1 MIFGDVPVSEAEG
14 AVLAHSVSCSGTRL
28 PKGRRLSS
36 ADLALLRAEGLTS
49 VLAVRLEDGDL
60 GEDEAAARLAGALK
74 GSFLRLSPA
83 STGRV
88 NVHATEN
95 GMFVADKAV
104 VDRFNRIDP
113 AITIACLADHAA
125 VLAGDMVATIKIIPL
140 AVAGAAVDAAATVFV
155 QAPPFAIKPYTPHT
169 VTLVATQL
177 PSLKSSVMDKT
188 ARLLTQRLAP
198 SGSRLA
204 EEIRTAHTAT
214 AVAAAMTRTLA
225 TDVAGPRMIIL
236 FGASAVSDPGD
247 VVPQAIRLAGG
258 TVERVGLPVDPGNLL
273 VLGYIGG
280 VPVVGAPG
288 CARSPKENGFD
299 WILARLLVGQR
310 PSAEEMTG
318 LGVGGLLM
326 EIPSRPLPRETSTA
340 APAPLSVVVVLLAA
354 GRASRMGVSGQHKLL
369 AEFDGMPLVRRSAQ
383 IALAA
388 EPDGLVTV
396 TGFRHEEIAER
407 LGGLALETVYNPDY
421 ASGMASSLRTGLAA
435 PLARDADGVLVMLAD
450 MPAVTSA
457 HLAALISAFRDAGGR
472 AIIRAVSDG
481 KRGNPVVLPRTT
493 FSALMKLEGDVGAR
507 QIIETSGLEVVDID
521 IGTAAH
527 LDVDTPEAVLAAGG
541 VLRG

>member
-140 AVAGAAVDAAATVFV
+140 AVAGAAVDAAVTVFV

-507 QIIETSGLEVVDID
+507 QIIETSELEVVDID

>member
-14 AVLAHSVSCSGTRL
+14 AVLAHSVPCSGTRL

-140 AVAGAAVDAAATVFV
+140 AVAGAAVDAAVTVFV

-204 EEIRTAHTAT
+204 EEIRTAHTAS
-214 AVAAAMTRTLA
+214 AVAAAMARTLA

-507 QIIETSGLEVVDID
+507 QIIETSELEVVDID